1 MTFKLDTTKMKEK
14 SRSKSFRLTHE
25 LIEALEKIAKKNDLS
40 VNEVVNQMLQYCVG
54 EYEKKK
60 S

>member
-1 MTFKLDTTKMKEK
+1 MTFKLDTTKVKDK
-14 SRSKSFRLTHE
+14 TRSKSFRLTKE
-25 LIEALEKIAKKNDLS
+25 LIETLEKIAKKHDLS
-40 VNEVVNQMLQYCVG
+40 VNEVVNQMLQHCVD